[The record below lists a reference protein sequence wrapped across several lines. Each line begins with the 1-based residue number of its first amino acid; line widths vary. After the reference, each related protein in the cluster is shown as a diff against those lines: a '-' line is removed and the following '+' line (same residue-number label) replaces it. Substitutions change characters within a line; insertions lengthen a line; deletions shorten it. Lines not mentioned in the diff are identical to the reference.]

1 MVLSKKYSK
10 YILEGLKELTDSAN
24 KMFEKL

>member
-10 YILEGLKELTDSAN
+10 YILEGLKELTEGAN
-24 KMFEKL
+24 KMFENL